1 MSAANAQVPI
11 VVRVHCNNP
20 PFFTFG
26 TWYAKVS
33 ALTTL
38 DRLLVYLFTALIAVV
53 HLVEKGSPDWV
64 ISVVSPV
71 TLEVD
76 IKVVHGNQLTQS
88 QSFAVN
94 RSGESDNPSW
104 IYRDFPV

>member
-1 MSAANAQVPI
+1 MSAANAQVSI
-11 VVRVHCNNP
+11 VMRVHCDNP
-20 PFFTFG
+20 PFFIFG

-33 ALTTL
+33 ALATL

-76 IKVVHGNQLTQS
+76 IEVAHGN
-88 QSFAVN
+88 
-94 RSGESDNPSW
+94 
-104 IYRDFPV
+104 